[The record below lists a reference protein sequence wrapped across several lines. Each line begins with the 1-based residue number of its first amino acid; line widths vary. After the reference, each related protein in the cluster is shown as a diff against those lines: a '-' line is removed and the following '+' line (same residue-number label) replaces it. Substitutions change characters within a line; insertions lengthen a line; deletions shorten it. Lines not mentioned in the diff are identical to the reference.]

1 MNKAHIDINWENYPS
16 DETPLNERNLNKM
29 DGSIDIIDDRVITLD
44 TTKATK
50 AEMATLVA
58 DVTFEESTGI
68 ITITKKNG
76 SKITIDTQ
84 MEKIAINFDYNP
96 ITQQIILT
104 LIDGTKQYID
114 LSALITQYEFHD
126 SDTVAFYID
135 KDGKVSAIVKEG
147 SIEEKHL
154 EPNYLA
160 KIKVEVAKAE
170 SSQQAAAKSEINA
183 KASENAAKASETAA
197 KTSETNAK
205 ASETAAAKS
214 ATAAAISET
223 NAKASETSASQSA
236 ATATSEAASAS
247 RSASTAIDKATIA
260 TQKAT
265 EIIGKAESAA
275 ESAAKAQSYAV
286 GGTGSREGEDSD
298 NAKYYYQQA
307 KDVSEGLKGGLQPH
321 GTVAFA
327 DLPALADVSTGW
339 MFNISDEFT
348 TTDDFKE
355 GAGNVIPAGANIYKT
370 SDEKWDVLA
379 GTPVT
384 GIKGVNEDSF
394 RRGNVELTAEN
405 VGAVATGGDT
415 AENTATF
422 TSSDVAD
429 GSASAWTTV
438 SKLSSGEK
446 HSSIFAK
453 VSQMFKNVR
462 YLYKMLG
469 TTDISKIGNGTC
481 TGAIS
486 SLNSSLA
493 NHLPLSGGT
502 MTGTIIGQHKLP
514 GSTASDSNGMVLG
527 VQTTGNTGIFNGNGD
542 GNGADVANLIIK
554 SWYGVGFVD
563 GCSGQG
569 MTVGIDCRSGNITC
583 NSITIRNVGSVTD
596 LLNSKLSTSASCNK
610 NWNWSGKNETPAWI
624 WGGSDG
630 TNMYVYNPTY
640 ILVQGIRNRVTNR
653 AMTITNDNHVRTY
666 ESNGVGMNG
675 AISLGSANY
684 RFSQLYVTSSSI
696 STSDKNYKDDIK
708 SLTDKH
714 LQFFMKLQPVSF
726 LFKDGTSGRTHIGFI
741 AQDVEQAMSECGLTD
756 LDFAGFCK
764 DQKIDSKLVDGE
776 EVNEPILDENGNP
789 EYIYS
794 LRYEE
799 FIALNTYVIQE
810 LWKRVDAV
818 EKENIETKN
827 QIKSM
832 QQDIAEL
839 KKIRA

>member
-29 DGSIDIIDDRVITLD
+29 DGSIDIIDDRVIILD

-50 AEMATLVA
+50 AEVATLVA

-76 SKITIDTQ
+76 SKVMIDTQ

-96 ITQQIILT
+96 TTQQIILT

-114 LSALITQYEFHD
+114 LSALITQYEFLD

-170 SSQQAAAKSEINA
+170 SSQQAAAKSEANA
-183 KASENAAKASETAA
+183 KASENAAKASEAAA

-214 ATAAAISET
+214 ATAAATSET

-247 RSASTAIDKATIA
+247 QSASTATDKATIA

-275 ESAAKAQSYAV
+275 DSATKAQSYAV

-307 KDVSEGLKGGLQPH
+307 KDVSEGLKGGLQPR

-486 SLNSSLA
+486 SLNSGLGNSFKGKYDVLVSSLSNNA
-493 NHLPLSGGT
+493 TWTPYQIADVTKYKFLQLQVRDENYSEIASNIIAYDFFKDCNTVQRTFGVWVNALENFEYCVLCCYIDNTHVALYVGTGLRQVVLSG
-502 MTGTIIGQHKLP
+502 
-514 GSTASDSNGMVLG
+514 
-527 VQTTGNTGIFNGNGD
+527 
-542 GNGADVANLIIK
+542 
-554 SWYGVGFVD
+554 
-563 GCSGQG
+563 
-569 MTVGIDCRSGNITC
+569 
-583 NSITIRNVGSVTD
+583 
-596 LLNSKLSTSASCNK
+596 
-610 NWNWSGKNETPAWI
+610 
-624 WGGSDG
+624 
-630 TNMYVYNPTY
+630 
-640 ILVQGIRNRVTNR
+640 
-653 AMTITNDNHVRTY
+653 
-666 ESNGVGMNG
+666 
-675 AISLGSANY
+675 
-684 RFSQLYVTSSSI
+684 LY
-696 STSDKNYKDDIK
+696 
-708 SLTDKH
+708 
-714 LQFFMKLQPVSF
+714 
-726 LFKDGTSGRTHIGFI
+726 
-741 AQDVEQAMSECGLTD
+741 
-756 LDFAGFCK
+756 
-764 DQKIDSKLVDGE
+764 
-776 EVNEPILDENGNP
+776 
-789 EYIYS
+789 
-794 LRYEE
+794 
-799 FIALNTYVIQE
+799 
-810 LWKRVDAV
+810 
-818 EKENIETKN
+818 
-827 QIKSM
+827 
-832 QQDIAEL
+832 
-839 KKIRA
+839 

>member
-16 DETPLNERNLNKM
+16 DETPLNESNLNKM
-29 DGSIDIIDDRVITLD
+29 DAAIGVIDDRVITLD

-50 AEMATLVA
+50 TEVATLVA

-84 MEKIAINFDYNP
+84 MEKIAINFVYNP
-96 ITQQIILT
+96 TTQQIILT

-114 LSALITQYEFHD
+114 LSALITQYEFLD

-170 SSQQAAAKSEINA
+170 SSQQAAAKSEANA

-197 KTSETNAK
+197 KKSEDNAK

-214 ATAAAISET
+214 ATAAAASES
-223 NAKASETSASQSA
+223 NAKVSETSASESS
-236 ATATSEAASAS
+236 ATATEKASSAS
-247 RSASTAIDKATIA
+247 QSADTAAEKADIA
-260 TQKAT
+260 TQKAA
-265 EIIGKAESAA
+265 EIIGKAESAE
-275 ESAAKAQSYAV
+275 ESATKAQSYAV

-307 KDVSEGLKGGLQPH
+307 KDISEGLKGGLQPH

-370 SDEKWDVLA
+370 SDDKWDVLA

-486 SLNSSLA
+486 SLNSSLGNSFKGKYDVLVSSLSNNATWTQYQIADVTKYKFLQLQVRDENYSEIASNIIAYDFFKDCNTEQRTFGVWA
-493 NHLPLSGGT
+493 NALENHEYCVLCYYLDNTHVALYVGTRLTQAVLSG
-502 MTGTIIGQHKLP
+502 
-514 GSTASDSNGMVLG
+514 
-527 VQTTGNTGIFNGNGD
+527 
-542 GNGADVANLIIK
+542 
-554 SWYGVGFVD
+554 
-563 GCSGQG
+563 
-569 MTVGIDCRSGNITC
+569 
-583 NSITIRNVGSVTD
+583 
-596 LLNSKLSTSASCNK
+596 
-610 NWNWSGKNETPAWI
+610 
-624 WGGSDG
+624 
-630 TNMYVYNPTY
+630 
-640 ILVQGIRNRVTNR
+640 
-653 AMTITNDNHVRTY
+653 
-666 ESNGVGMNG
+666 
-675 AISLGSANY
+675 
-684 RFSQLYVTSSSI
+684 LY
-696 STSDKNYKDDIK
+696 
-708 SLTDKH
+708 
-714 LQFFMKLQPVSF
+714 
-726 LFKDGTSGRTHIGFI
+726 
-741 AQDVEQAMSECGLTD
+741 
-756 LDFAGFCK
+756 
-764 DQKIDSKLVDGE
+764 
-776 EVNEPILDENGNP
+776 
-789 EYIYS
+789 
-794 LRYEE
+794 
-799 FIALNTYVIQE
+799 
-810 LWKRVDAV
+810 
-818 EKENIETKN
+818 
-827 QIKSM
+827 
-832 QQDIAEL
+832 
-839 KKIRA
+839 

>member
-50 AEMATLVA
+50 AEVATLVA

-76 SKITIDTQ
+76 SKVTIDTQ

-96 ITQQIILT
+96 TTQQIILT

-114 LSALITQYEFHD
+114 LSALITQYEFLD

-160 KIKVEVAKAE
+160 KIKVEVAKSE
-170 SSQQAAAKSEINA
+170 SSQQAAAMSEINA

-247 RSASTAIDKATIA
+247 QSASTAIDKATIA

-275 ESAAKAQSYAV
+275 DSATKAQSYAV

-307 KDVSEGLKGGLQPH
+307 KDISEGLNGGLQPH

-327 DLPALADVSTGW
+327 DLPALADVNAGW
-339 MFNISDEFT
+339 MYNISDEFT

-394 RRGNVELTAEN
+394 RRGNVVLTAED
-405 VGAVATGGDT
+405 VGAVPTGGDT
-415 AENTATF
+415 AENTTAFTAAPARENLKSGESHATLFGKIVKWFSDLKEVAF
-422 TSSDVAD
+422 TGKIPWSDVTGKPSTYAPSSHTHD
-429 GSASAWTTV
+429 ERYYTESEVDSICSGIMQNFISGDENV
-438 SKLSSGEK
+438 MIKLS
-446 HSSIFAK
+446 
-453 VSQMFKNVR
+453 KN
-462 YLYKMLG
+462 
-469 TTDISKIGNGTC
+469 IANGDATLDNRI
-481 TGAIS
+481 TAVVNALEGY
-486 SLNSSLA
+486 
-493 NHLPLSGGT
+493 LPLSGGT
-502 MTGTIIGQHKLP
+502 LTGSLDIASGKYIHGTHTNGTILDILGLNKNNNCHVGNNTTPTFLHGAGYQLDISGAFICPNVSNQMSCGTKNKLWTTVFSKT
-514 GSTASDSNGMVLG
+514 GAINTSDRTKKHNIIDLTEAYEQLFLKLKPKSF
-527 VQTTGNTGIFNGNGD
+527 IFNDGD
-542 GNGADVANLIIK
+542 
-554 SWYGVGFVD
+554 
-563 GCSGQG
+563 
-569 MTVGIDCRSGNITC
+569 
-583 NSITIRNVGSVTD
+583 
-596 LLNSKLSTSASCNK
+596 
-610 NWNWSGKNETPAWI
+610 
-624 WGGSDG
+624 
-630 TNMYVYNPTY
+630 
-640 ILVQGIRNRVTNR
+640 RVH
-653 AMTITNDNHVRTY
+653 I
-666 ESNGVGMNG
+666 G
-675 AISLGSANY
+675 AIS
-684 RFSQLYVTSSSI
+684 
-696 STSDKNYKDDIK
+696 
-708 SLTDKH
+708 
-714 LQFFMKLQPVSF
+714 
-726 LFKDGTSGRTHIGFI
+726 
-741 AQDVEQAMSECGLTD
+741 QDVEDAMQELGIEPRQ
-756 LDFAGFCK
+756 FAGFCK
-764 DQKIDSKLVDGE
+764 DIRYEYTEYNEEDGTPVESSKVPCKDEDG
-776 EVNEPILDENGNP
+776 NI
-789 EYIYS
+789 IYDYA
-794 LRYEE
+794 LRYQE
-799 FIALNTYVIQE
+799 FIFLTVHMVQK
-810 LWKRVDAV
+810 LWNRVEIL
-818 EKENIETKN
+818 EKENAEMRD
-827 QIKSM
+827 QIKLI

-839 KKIRA
+839 KKIRV

>member
-1 MNKAHIDINWENYPS
+1 MNKAHVPINWENYPS

-29 DGSIDIIDDRVITLD
+29 DSAIGIIDDNVVTLD
-44 TTKATK
+44 ATKATK
-50 AEMATLVA
+50 TEVATLVA

-96 ITQQIILT
+96 TTQQIILT

-114 LSALITQYEFHD
+114 LSALITQYEFLD

-170 SSQQAAAKSEINA
+170 SSQQAAAKSEANA

-214 ATAAAISET
+214 ATAAEASES
-223 NAKASETSASQSA
+223 NAKVSETSASESS
-236 ATATSEAASAS
+236 ATATEKASSAS
-247 RSASTAIDKATIA
+247 QSADTAAEKADIA
-260 TQKAT
+260 TQKAA
-265 EIIGKAESAA
+265 EIIGKAESAE
-275 ESAAKAQSYAV
+275 ESATRAQSYAV

-394 RRGNVELTAEN
+394 RRGNVVLTAKD
-405 VGAVATGGDT
+405 VGAVSTGGDT

-422 TSSDVAD
+422 TSSDVAN

-486 SLNSSLA
+486 SLNSGLA
-493 NHLPLSGGT
+493 NKYFIKIMKSDWSGIMGSLMPMFNINNDNMIDLIAHNEQNDTYPGVRVARASADYDGNNIPDTYLKKSDAKNNVSALSNTATNYNDQTPVVQYFTVPDDGYYLITGLVTFSSNANGFREVFITNTTSNYVMGRVRVPAVSGGASTLQVTSGGT
-502 MTGTIIGQHKLP
+502 FGPGQTGT
-514 GSTASDSNGMVLG
+514 
-527 VQTTGNTGIFNGNGD
+527 
-542 GNGADVANLIIK
+542 
-554 SWYGVGFVD
+554 
-563 GCSGQG
+563 
-569 MTVGIDCRSGNITC
+569 
-583 NSITIRNVGSVTD
+583 
-596 LLNSKLSTSASCNK
+596 LSTYQN
-610 NWNWSGKNETPAWI
+610 SGSNLNVQEWL
-624 WGGSDG
+624 
-630 TNMYVYNPTY
+630 NMVKIAP
-640 ILVQGIRNRVTNR
+640 
-653 AMTITNDNHVRTY
+653 
-666 ESNGVGMNG
+666 
-675 AISLGSANY
+675 
-684 RFSQLYVTSSSI
+684 
-696 STSDKNYKDDIK
+696 
-708 SLTDKH
+708 
-714 LQFFMKLQPVSF
+714 KL
-726 LFKDGTSGRTHIGFI
+726 
-741 AQDVEQAMSECGLTD
+741 
-756 LDFAGFCK
+756 
-764 DQKIDSKLVDGE
+764 
-776 EVNEPILDENGNP
+776 
-789 EYIYS
+789 
-794 LRYEE
+794 
-799 FIALNTYVIQE
+799 
-810 LWKRVDAV
+810 
-818 EKENIETKN
+818 
-827 QIKSM
+827 
-832 QQDIAEL
+832 
-839 KKIRA
+839 

>member
-1 MNKAHIDINWENYPS
+1 MNKAHVPINWENYPS

-29 DGSIDIIDDRVITLD
+29 DSAIGIIDDNVVTLD
-44 TTKATK
+44 ATKATK
-50 AEMATLVA
+50 TEVATLVA

-84 MEKIAINFDYNP
+84 MEKIAINFVYNP
-96 ITQQIILT
+96 TTQQIILT

-114 LSALITQYEFHD
+114 LSALITQYEFLD

-170 SSQQAAAKSEINA
+170 SSQQAAAKSEANA

-197 KTSETNAK
+197 KKSEDNAK

-214 ATAAAISET
+214 ATAAAASES
-223 NAKASETSASQSA
+223 NAKVSETSASESS
-236 ATATSEAASAS
+236 ATATEKASSAS
-247 RSASTAIDKATIA
+247 QSADTAAEKADIA
-260 TQKAT
+260 TQKAA
-265 EIIGKAESAA
+265 EIIGKAESAE
-275 ESAAKAQSYAV
+275 ESATKAQSYAV

-307 KDVSEGLKGGLQPH
+307 KDISEGLKGGLQPH

-493 NHLPLSGGT
+493 NKYFIKIMKSDWSGIMGSLMPMFNINNDNMIDLIAHNEQNDTYPGVRVARASADYDGNNIPDTYLKKSDAKNNVSALSNTATNYNDQTPVVQYFTVPDDGYYLITGLVTFSSNANGFREVFITNTTSNYVMGRVRVPAVSGGASTLQVTSGGT
-502 MTGTIIGQHKLP
+502 FGPGQTGT
-514 GSTASDSNGMVLG
+514 
-527 VQTTGNTGIFNGNGD
+527 
-542 GNGADVANLIIK
+542 
-554 SWYGVGFVD
+554 
-563 GCSGQG
+563 
-569 MTVGIDCRSGNITC
+569 
-583 NSITIRNVGSVTD
+583 
-596 LLNSKLSTSASCNK
+596 LSTYQN
-610 NWNWSGKNETPAWI
+610 SGSNLNVQEWL
-624 WGGSDG
+624 
-630 TNMYVYNPTY
+630 NMVKIAP
-640 ILVQGIRNRVTNR
+640 
-653 AMTITNDNHVRTY
+653 
-666 ESNGVGMNG
+666 
-675 AISLGSANY
+675 
-684 RFSQLYVTSSSI
+684 
-696 STSDKNYKDDIK
+696 
-708 SLTDKH
+708 
-714 LQFFMKLQPVSF
+714 KL
-726 LFKDGTSGRTHIGFI
+726 
-741 AQDVEQAMSECGLTD
+741 
-756 LDFAGFCK
+756 
-764 DQKIDSKLVDGE
+764 
-776 EVNEPILDENGNP
+776 
-789 EYIYS
+789 
-794 LRYEE
+794 
-799 FIALNTYVIQE
+799 
-810 LWKRVDAV
+810 
-818 EKENIETKN
+818 
-827 QIKSM
+827 
-832 QQDIAEL
+832 
-839 KKIRA
+839 

>member
-1 MNKAHIDINWENYPS
+1 MNKAHSAINWENYPS
-16 DETPLNERNLNKM
+16 DETPLNESNLNKM
-29 DGSIDIIDDRVITLD
+29 DAAIGVIDDRVITLD

-50 AEMATLVA
+50 TEVATLVA

-84 MEKIAINFDYNP
+84 MEKIAINFVYNP
-96 ITQQIILT
+96 TTQQIILT

-114 LSALITQYEFHD
+114 LSALITQYEFLD

-170 SSQQAAAKSEINA
+170 SSQQAAAKSEANA

-247 RSASTAIDKATIA
+247 QSASTAIDKATIA

-275 ESAAKAQSYAV
+275 DSATKAQSYAV

-384 GIKGVNEDSF
+384 GIKGANEDTF

-429 GSASAWTTV
+429 GSASAWTSV

-486 SLNSSLA
+486 SLNSGLA
-493 NHLPLSGGT
+493 NKYFIKIMKSDWSGIMGSLMPMFNINNDNMIDLIAHNEQNDTYPGVRVARASADYDGNNIPDTYLKKSDAKNNVSALSNTATNYNDQTPVVQYFTVPDDGYYLITGLVTFSSNANGFREVFITNTTSNYVMGRVRVPAVSGGASTLQVTSGGT
-502 MTGTIIGQHKLP
+502 FGPGQTGT
-514 GSTASDSNGMVLG
+514 
-527 VQTTGNTGIFNGNGD
+527 
-542 GNGADVANLIIK
+542 
-554 SWYGVGFVD
+554 
-563 GCSGQG
+563 
-569 MTVGIDCRSGNITC
+569 
-583 NSITIRNVGSVTD
+583 
-596 LLNSKLSTSASCNK
+596 LSTYQN
-610 NWNWSGKNETPAWI
+610 SGSNLNVQEWL
-624 WGGSDG
+624 
-630 TNMYVYNPTY
+630 NMVKIAP
-640 ILVQGIRNRVTNR
+640 
-653 AMTITNDNHVRTY
+653 
-666 ESNGVGMNG
+666 
-675 AISLGSANY
+675 
-684 RFSQLYVTSSSI
+684 
-696 STSDKNYKDDIK
+696 
-708 SLTDKH
+708 
-714 LQFFMKLQPVSF
+714 KL
-726 LFKDGTSGRTHIGFI
+726 
-741 AQDVEQAMSECGLTD
+741 
-756 LDFAGFCK
+756 
-764 DQKIDSKLVDGE
+764 
-776 EVNEPILDENGNP
+776 
-789 EYIYS
+789 
-794 LRYEE
+794 
-799 FIALNTYVIQE
+799 
-810 LWKRVDAV
+810 
-818 EKENIETKN
+818 
-827 QIKSM
+827 
-832 QQDIAEL
+832 
-839 KKIRA
+839 